1 MCSLQEHIEREKRER
16 EAQIQA
22 NGCRKF
28 RCCREASHEGVCEED
43 NTLVDS

>member
-22 NGCRKF
+22 N
-28 RCCREASHEGVCEED
+28 EE
-43 NTLVDS
+43 LVDS